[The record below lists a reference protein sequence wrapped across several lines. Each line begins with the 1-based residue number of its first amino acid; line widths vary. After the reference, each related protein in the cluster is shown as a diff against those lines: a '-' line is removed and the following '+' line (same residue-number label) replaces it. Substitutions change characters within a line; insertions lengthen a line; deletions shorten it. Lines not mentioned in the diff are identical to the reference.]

1 LALNSRPRSLQV
13 KGTDDSN
20 LIALGSQFEE
30 IAANVKKLQNSASP
44 TDHLELEAM
53 LGRLEP
59 IELAIMATPAQSVA
73 GLGVKARH
81 AAYAMSE
88 YWNAPIQIVGMI
100 GPSSLDRSSMQ
111 KCWRIVAIL

>member
-100 GPSSLDRSSMQ
+100 GPFVS
-111 KCWRIVAIL
+111 